1 MVGRGEPDRLPAVA
15 QSVHEQ
21 VGHDAIEGFRI
32 CIGAKSWVDPD
43 LDLVAPAGRD
53 CAHELAR
60 PLEDRELYRAYAN
73 RSRFEPRKIEQLV
86 DQANKTSAFVVR
98 NSRQTTT
105 LIRRQDVASLVECRH
120 DSAKRGGRVAK
131 LVRSKRDELALPLV
145 ALGELVVCSRLL
157 EERADHGAYN
167 GQDGALRLV
176 ERNGRVALGKEK
188 PDVLAGAHE
197 RHDGEAGRR
206 RFFGQAGRGGQARWL
221 TVDAAVAGK
230 DLGGAAPAGGASNP
244 GALEA

>member
-1 MVGRGEPDRLPAVA
+1 MGGRGGPDRLPAGA
-15 QSVHEQ
+15 QSGYEQ
-21 VGHDAIEGFRI
+21 GGHDAIEGFRI

-86 DQANKTSAFVVR
+86 DQANKASAFVVR

-145 ALGELVVCSRLL
+145 ALREPVVFGRLL
-157 EERADHGAYN
+157 DEGADHGPDN
-167 GQDGALRLV
+167 GQDGALHFVERQRLV
-176 ERNGRVALGKEK
+176 ALDEKKAVALAS
-188 PDVLAGAHE
+188 PHQ
-197 RHDGEAGRR
+197 RHNGDARRGRFHGHAAR
-206 RFFGQAGRGGQARWL
+206 SGQG
-221 TVDAAVAGK
+221 
-230 DLGGAAPAGGASNP
+230 
-244 GALEA
+244 